1 MKNRTILLISLIIFA
16 TSCKVM
22 YVPNMVNVPLFKEK
36 NEFRGTVS
44 LSDYQFAYAPGKN
57 IGLMANGYVRNS
69 SFTTFS
75 DDYST
80 SRNLFEGGVGY
91 FKPLSEGF
99 VFETYAV
106 GGVGNLSYNNDY
118 TDGSAPTTNKYS
130 TQFTRFFLQPSIGY
144 TNDFIDVA
152 FSTRIVQLGFN
163 NVKYEGYG
171 IQDLK
176 DENIFELDKTK
187 YYFIEPTFTIRL
199 GYKWCKIHMQAVYSN
214 KVNIEPLNYQK
225 FTMNFGLHINIA
237 PRLNKSKNMIEELS
251 K

>member
-1 MKNRTILLISLIIFA
+1 MNNKTILFLSLIILA

-44 LSDYQFAYAPGKN
+44 LSDYQFAYAPIKN

-69 SFTTFS
+69 SFTNLAN
-75 DDYST
+75 YST

-91 FKPLSEGF
+91 FKPLNEGF

-106 GGVGNLSYNNDY
+106 GGVGNLNYNNSDTY
-118 TDGSAPTTNKYS
+118 NSNTTNNKYS
-130 TQFTRFFLQPSIGY
+130 AGFTRFFIQPSIGY
-144 TNDFIDVA
+144 TNDFVDIA

-163 NVKYEGYG
+163 SVKYDGYTA
-171 IQDLK
+171 QDLEK
-176 DENIFELDKTK
+176 EEILNLDKTK

-199 GYKWCKIHMQAVYSN
+199 GYKWCKIHLQAIYSN

>member
-1 MKNRTILLISLIIFA
+1 MKNRTILLFSLIIFA

-57 IGLMANGYVRNS
+57 IGLMANGYIRNS
-69 SFTTFS
+69 SFS
-75 DDYST
+75 SLSEYST

-106 GGVGNLSYNNDY
+106 GGVGNLSYNY
-118 TDGSAPTTNKYS
+118 TDTYNSGTQENKYS
-130 TQFTRFFLQPSIGY
+130 TSFTRFFLQPSIGY
-144 TNDFIDVA
+144 TNDFVDVA

-163 NVKYEGYG
+163 NVKYEGYTT
-171 IQDLK
+171 QDLK
-176 DENIFELDKTK
+176 DEEILNLDKTK
-187 YYFIEPTFTIRL
+187 YYFIEPTFTLRL
-199 GYKWCKIHMQAVYSN
+199 GYKWCKIHLQAIYSN

-225 FTMNFGLHINIA
+225 FTVNFGLHINIA